1 MLFIYELFINSEL
14 MTTLIHM
21 GYNPNR
27 ELPIVT
33 KVKSDVARFNDKQL
47 IINKL
52 KQIEKQLMLVY

>member
-1 MLFIYELFINSEL
+1 MLFIYELFIKSEL

>member
-1 MLFIYELFINSEL
+1 MLIYFIKNMIREL

-33 KVKSDVARFNDKQL
+33 KVKADVARFNDKKI

-52 KQIEKQLMLVY
+52 KQIEKQLM

>member
-1 MLFIYELFINSEL
+1 MLIYFIKNMISEL

-33 KVKSDVARFNDKQL
+33 KVKADVARFNDKKI

-52 KQIEKQLMLVY
+52 KQIEKQLM

>member
-1 MLFIYELFINSEL
+1 
-14 MTTLIHM
+14 M